1 MLSGFQF
8 TEEQRL
14 IQRTAAAFARD
25 RVAKDAVER
34 DQTGKFPT
42 QLLQELAALG
52 LMGIKVPVDDGGAG
66 ADCVSYACAV
76 YEVSRACASVGVTMA
91 VCNLAG
97 DILSKYGT
105 PEQKKRILEPYLE
118 GKLGAGT
125 FCLSEPHSGSDAPA
139 LSTTAVRD
147 GDNFVLNGSKQWITN
162 GGYAGIHLV
171 FAKTSPD
178 KKSHG
183 ISCFVV
189 ERGAPGLVVGKEEK
203 KMGLRGSNTVQ
214 LIFEDCRVPAKNL
227 VGELDHGYAVAL
239 AQLDGGR
246 IGIAAQACGI
256 ADAALAEGVK
266 YAADRKAFGKAL
278 TEFQASQFAI
288 ADAAVDVDTSKLL
301 TLRAAQ
307 AKDSGSNRTAR
318 ESSMAKLMAS
328 ESACRVADKMLQL
341 HGGYGYVEDYPIERL
356 YRDARVTRI
365 YEGTSEVQRI
375 VIARDVMGAP

>member
-1 MLSGFQF
+1 MLAGIPF
-8 TEEQRL
+8 TPEQSL
-14 IQRTAAAFARD
+14 IQKTAAAFAKG
-25 RVAKDAVER
+25 RVAPGAVER
-34 DQTGKFPT
+34 DRSGRFPI
-42 QLLQELAALG
+42 QLLGEMAALG

-66 ADCVSYACAV
+66 ADCVSYALAV
-76 YEVSRACASVGVTMA
+76 YEVSRACASMGVTMA

-105 PEQKKRILEPYLE
+105 PEQKQRLLWPYLE

-125 FCLSEPHSGSDAPA
+125 FCLSEPHSGSDAAA

-147 GDNFVLNGSKQWITN
+147 GDAFVLNGSKQWITN
-162 GGYAGIHLV
+162 GGHAGLHLV
-171 FAKTSPD
+171 FVKTAPE

-189 ERGAPGLVVGKEEK
+189 ERGSVGLVVGKEEN

-214 LIFEDCRVPAKNL
+214 LHFEDCRVPAKNL
-227 VGELDHGYAVAL
+227 VGELDRGYAIAL

-256 ADAALAEGVK
+256 ADAALTEGAK
-266 YAADRKAFGKAL
+266 YATARRAFGKPL
-278 TEFQASQFAI
+278 SELQATQFAV
-288 ADAAVDVDTSKLL
+288 ADAALDVDMAKLL
-301 TLRAAQ
+301 TLRAAA
-307 AKDSGSNRTAR
+307 AKDSGSARTAR

-328 ESACRVADKMLQL
+328 EAACRVADKMLQI
-341 HGGYGYVEDYPIERL
+341 HGGNGYVDDYPIERL

-375 VIARDVMGAP
+375 VIARDVLQSP